1 MGLNTNKPNRSLNK
15 NIGYFADRLNLLVY
29 LPIQKM
35 VMP

>member
-1 MGLNTNKPNRSLNK
+1 MGLNTNKYNGLLKK